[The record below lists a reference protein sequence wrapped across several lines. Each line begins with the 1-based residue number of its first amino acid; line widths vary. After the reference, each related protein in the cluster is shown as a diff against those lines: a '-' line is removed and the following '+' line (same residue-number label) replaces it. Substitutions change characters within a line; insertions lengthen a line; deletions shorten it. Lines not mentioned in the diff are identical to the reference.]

1 MRTPAF
7 TRLFGDRPK
16 TIVGMIHVRALPG
29 APKHAGGIAPILD
42 RALEEAETYRACG
55 IHALMV
61 ENMHDVPYVQ
71 RPGPEIVAAMAVLAR
86 EVKRAHPQLPLGL
99 QILAG
104 ANREALGAA
113 LAAGADFIRAEG
125 FVFGHV
131 ADEGYMDACAGE
143 LLRHRKAIGAEN
155 IAIFTDIKKKHSA
168 HAVTADV
175 DIVQT
180 AHAAEYFLSDGLI
193 LTGAATGEAASA
205 DELRAVYGAVKIP
218 VLVGSGLTAENLK
231 TYLPL
236 ADAFIVGS
244 HFKRDGYWENP
255 LDPARIRR
263 RSQSPWHCGPAIG
276 RSAGRRHTFRRC
288 RRRRKAAGG

>member
-1 MRTPAF
+1 MKTPVF

-16 TIVGMIHVRALPG
+16 TVVGMIHVRALPG
-29 APKHAGGIAPILD
+29 TPKHAGGMAPLLD
-42 RALEEAETYRACG
+42 QALAEAEIYRACG

-71 RPGPEIVAAMAVLAR
+71 RPGPEIATAMAVVAR
-86 EVKRAHPQLPLGL
+86 EIKRAHPTLPLGL

-104 ANREALGAA
+104 ANEAA
-113 LAAGADFIRAEG
+113 LSAAFAAGADFIRAEA

-131 ADEGYMDACAGE
+131 ADEGYMDACAGT
-143 LLRHRKAIGAEN
+143 LLRHRKAIGAEA

-175 DIVQT
+175 DVVQT

-193 LTGAATGEAASA
+193 LTGAATGEAASV
-205 DELRAVYGAVKIP
+205 DELRAVYAATKLP
-218 VLVGSGLTAENLK
+218 VLVGSGITAANLE
-231 TYLPL
+231 TYLPI

-244 HFKRDGYWENP
+244 HFKKDGYWENP
-255 LDPARIRR
+255 LAPARIRR
-263 RSQSPWHCGPAIG
+263 LLDVLDASG
-276 RSAGRRHTFRRC
+276 RP
-288 RRRRKAAGG
+288 

>member
-1 MRTPAF
+1 MLTPLF
-7 TRLFGDRPK
+7 SRLFGSRPK
-16 TIVGMIHVRALPG
+16 TLIGMIHVRALPG
-29 APKHAGGIAPILD
+29 TPRHTGGIAPILD
-42 RALEEAETYRACG
+42 HALAEAETYRACG

-61 ENMHDVPYVQ
+61 ENMHDIPYVQ
-71 RPGPEIVAAMAVLAR
+71 HPGPEIATAMAVVAR
-86 EVKRAHPQLPLGL
+86 EVKRAHPQIPLGL

-104 ANREALGAA
+104 ANNEALSAA
-113 LAAGADFIRAEG
+113 LAAGADFIRAEA

-131 ADEGYMDACAGE
+131 ADEGYMDSCAGT
-143 LLRHRKAIGAEN
+143 LLRHRKAIGAEH

-168 HAVTADV
+168 HALTADV

-205 DELRAVYGAVKIP
+205 DELRAVYAATQLP
-218 VLVGSGLTAENLK
+218 VLVGSGITADNLK

-244 HFKRDGYWENP
+244 HFKQDGHWANP

-263 RSQSPWHCGPAIG
+263 LLDTLP
-276 RSAGRRHTFRRC
+276 
-288 RRRRKAAGG
+288 

>member
-29 APKHAGGIAPILD
+29 APKHAGGMAPILD
-42 RALEEAETYRACG
+42 QALAEAETYRACG

-71 RPGPEIVAAMAVLAR
+71 HPGPEIATAMAVVAR
-86 EVKRAHPQLPLGL
+86 EVKRAHPQIPLGL

-104 ANREALGAA
+104 ANQEALAAA
-113 LAAGADFIRAEG
+113 LAAGADFIRAEA

-131 ADEGYMDACAGE
+131 ADEGYMDSCAGA
-143 LLRHRKAIGAEN
+143 LLRYRKAIGAEA
-155 IAIFTDIKKKHSA
+155 IAVFTDIKKKHSA

-180 AHAAEYFLSDGLI
+180 AHAAEFFLSDGLI
-193 LTGAATGEAASA
+193 LTGAATGEAASI
-205 DELRAVYGAVKIP
+205 DELRAVYAATKLP
-218 VLVGSGLTAENLK
+218 VLVGSGITAANVK
-231 TYLPL
+231 DYLPL

-255 LDPARIRR
+255 LDPDRIRR
-263 RSQSPWHCGPAIG
+263 LL
-276 RSAGRRHTFRRC
+276 
-288 RRRRKAAGG
+288 AAVG

>member
-1 MRTPAF
+1 MMTPLF
-7 TRLFGDRPK
+7 SKLFGSRPK
-16 TIVGMIHVRALPG
+16 TVIGMIHVRALPG
-29 APKHAGGIAPILD
+29 TPRHAGGMAPLLD
-42 RALEEAETYRACG
+42 HALAEAELYRACG

-61 ENMHDVPYVQ
+61 ENMHDIPYVQ
-71 RPGPEIVAAMAVLAR
+71 HPGPEIATAMAVVAR
-86 EVKRAHPQLPLGL
+86 EVKRAHPALPLGL

-104 ANREALGAA
+104 ANNDALAAA
-113 LAAGADFIRAEG
+113 LAAGADFIRAEA

-131 ADEGYMDACAGE
+131 ADEGYMDSCAGA
-143 LLRHRKAIGAEN
+143 LLRHRKAIGAEA

-205 DELRAVYGAVKIP
+205 EELRAVYAATKLP
-218 VLVGSGLTAENLK
+218 VLVGSGITADNLK

-244 HFKRDGYWENP
+244 HFKKDGHWTNP

-263 RSQSPWHCGPAIG
+263 LLDAL
-276 RSAGRRHTFRRC
+276 A
-288 RRRRKAAGG
+288 

>member
-1 MRTPAF
+1 MLTPAF
-7 TRLFGDRPK
+7 TRLFGARPK
-16 TIVGMIHVRALPG
+16 TLIGMIHVRALPG
-29 APKHAGGIAPILD
+29 TPKHAGGMPPLLD
-42 RALEEAETYRACG
+42 QALAEAETYRACG

-71 RPGPEIVAAMAVLAR
+71 QPGPEIATAMAVVAR
-86 EVKRAHPQLPLGL
+86 EIKRAQPQLPLGL

-104 ANREALGAA
+104 ANREALAAA
-113 LAAGADFIRAEG
+113 LAAGADFIRAEA

-131 ADEGYMDACAGE
+131 ADEGYMDSCAGA
-143 LLRHRKAIGAEN
+143 LLRYRKAIGAEA
-155 IAIFTDIKKKHSA
+155 IAVFTDIKKKHSA

-205 DELRAVYGAVKIP
+205 DELRAVTASAKIP
-218 VLVGSGLTAENLK
+218 VLVGSGITADNLK

-263 RSQSPWHCGPAIG
+263 LLDVLAES
-276 RSAGRRHTFRRC
+276 
-288 RRRRKAAGG
+288 

>member
-1 MRTPAF
+1 MKTPVF
-7 TRLFGDRPK
+7 SRLFGNRPK
-16 TIVGMIHVRALPG
+16 TVIGMIHVRALPG
-29 APKHAGGIAPILD
+29 TPRQAGGMAPILD
-42 RALEEAETYRACG
+42 QALAEAEIYRACG

-61 ENMHDVPYVQ
+61 ENMHDIPYVQ
-71 RPGPEIVAAMAVLAR
+71 HPGPEIATAMAVVAR
-86 EVKRAHPQLPLGL
+86 EVKKAQPQLPLGL

-104 ANREALGAA
+104 ANNEALSAA
-113 LAAGADFIRAEG
+113 LAAGADFIRAEA

-131 ADEGYMDACAGE
+131 ADEGYMDSCAGT
-143 LLRHRKAIGAEN
+143 LLRHRKAIGAEH

-168 HAVTADV
+168 HAITADV

-193 LTGAATGEAASA
+193 LTGAATGEAASTA
-205 DELRAVYGAVKIP
+205 ELRAVYAATKLP
-218 VLVGSGLTAENLK
+218 VLVGSGITAENLK

-244 HFKRDGYWENP
+244 HFKQAGYWANP

-263 RSQSPWHCGPAIG
+263 LLEVL
-276 RSAGRRHTFRRC
+276 
-288 RRRRKAAGG
+288 AAS

>member
-1 MRTPAF
+1 MKTPAF
-7 TRLFGDRPK
+7 VRIFGDRPW
-16 TIVGMIHVRALPG
+16 TVVGMIHVRALPG
-29 APKHAGGIAPILD
+29 TPRHAGGMGPILD
-42 RALEEAETYRACG
+42 RALEEADIYRDCG

-71 RPGPEIVAAMAVLAR
+71 RPGSEIAAAMAVVAR
-86 EVKRAHPQLPLGL
+86 EVKRAHPALPLGL

-113 LAAGADFIRAEG
+113 LAAGADFIRAEA

-131 ADEGYMDACAGE
+131 ADEGYMDSCAGD
-143 LLRHRKAIGAEN
+143 LLRHRKAIGAESV
-155 IAIFTDIKKKHSA
+155 AVFTDIKKKHSA

-193 LTGAATGEAASA
+193 LTGAATGEAASLE
-205 DELRAVYGAVKIP
+205 ELRAVHAATKLP
-218 VLVGSGLTAENLK
+218 VLVGSGITAENLQE
-231 TYLPL
+231 YLPV

-244 HFKRDGYWENP
+244 YFKRAGHWENP
-255 LDPARIRR
+255 LDPGRIHRLLDR
-263 RSQSPWHCGPAIG
+263 LPSSPPEP
-276 RSAGRRHTFRRC
+276 RPTAGT
-288 RRRRKAAGG
+288 

>member
-1 MRTPAF
+1 MITPVF
-7 TRLFGDRPK
+7 SRLFGPRPK
-16 TIVGMIHVRALPG
+16 TVVGMIHVRALPG
-29 APKHAGGIAPILD
+29 TPRHAGGIAPILD
-42 RALEEAETYRACG
+42 QALAEAEIYRSCG

-71 RPGPEIVAAMAVLAR
+71 RPGPEVLAAMAVLAR
-86 EVKRAHPQLPLGL
+86 EVKRAHPQIPLGI

-131 ADEGYMDACAGE
+131 ADEGYMDACAGD
-143 LLRHRKAIGAEN
+143 LLRHRKAIGAEHV
-155 IAIFTDIKKKHSA
+155 AVFTDIKKKHSA

-175 DIVQT
+175 DVVQT
-180 AHAAEYFLSDGLI
+180 AHAAEFFLSDGLI
-193 LTGAATGEAASA
+193 LTGAATGEAASTA
-205 DELRAVYGAVKIP
+205 ELRAVYAATKLP
-218 VLVGSGLTAENLK
+218 VLVGSGITAENLK
-231 TYLPL
+231 DYLPI

-244 HFKRDGYWENP
+244 YFKRAGQWENP

-263 RSQSPWHCGPAIG
+263 LLDVLAES
-276 RSAGRRHTFRRC
+276 
-288 RRRRKAAGG
+288 

>member
-1 MRTPAF
+1 MRTPLF
-7 TRLFGDRPK
+7 TRIFGDRPK
-16 TIVGMIHVRALPG
+16 VVIGMIHVRALPG
-29 APKHAGGIAPILD
+29 TPRHEGGLAPILD
-42 RALEEAETYRACG
+42 QALAEAETYRACG
-55 IHALMV
+55 LHALMV

-71 RPGPEIVAAMAVLAR
+71 HPGPEITAAMAVVAR
-86 EVKRAHPQLPLGL
+86 AVKQAQPQLPLGI

-113 LAAGADFIRAEG
+113 LAAGADFIRAEA

-131 ADEGYMDACAGE
+131 ADEGYMDACAGA

-193 LTGAATGEAASA
+193 VTGAATGEAASLT
-205 DELRAVYGAVKIP
+205 ELQAVAAAVKIP
-218 VLVGSGLTAENLK
+218 VLVGSGITAANVK
-231 TYLPL
+231 TYLPH
-236 ADAFIVGS
+236 ADGFIVGS
-244 HFKRDGYWENP
+244 DFKRGGYWANP
-255 LDPARIRR
+255 LDPGRIHRLLDTL
-263 RSQSPWHCGPAIG
+263 G
-276 RSAGRRHTFRRC
+276 
-288 RRRRKAAGG
+288 

>member
-7 TRLFGDRPK
+7 TRIFGDRRK
-16 TIVGMIHVRALPG
+16 TVVGMIHVRALPG
-29 APKHAGGIAPILD
+29 TPRHAGGFAPLLD
-42 RALEEAETYRACG
+42 HALEEAEIYRSCG

-71 RPGPEIVAAMAVLAR
+71 RPGPEVVAAMAVLAR

-143 LLRHRKAIGAEN
+143 LLRHRKAIGAEHV
-155 IAIFTDIKKKHSA
+155 AIFTDIKKKHSA

-175 DIVQT
+175 DVVQT
-180 AHAAEYFLSDGLI
+180 AHAAEFFLSDGLI
-193 LTGAATGEAASA
+193 LTGAATGEAASV
-205 DELRAVYGAVKIP
+205 DELRAVYAATKLP
-218 VLVGSGLTAENLK
+218 VLVGSGLTAENAK
-231 TYLPL
+231 DYLPI

-244 HFKRDGYWENP
+244 YFKRAGQWENP
-255 LDPARIRR
+255 LDPGRIHRLLD
-263 RSQSPWHCGPAIG
+263 QI
-276 RSAGRRHTFRRC
+276 
-288 RRRRKAAGG
+288 

>member
-1 MRTPAF
+1 MMTPLF
-7 TRLFGDRPK
+7 SKLFGSRPK
-16 TIVGMIHVRALPG
+16 TVIGMIHVRALPG
-29 APKHAGGIAPILD
+29 TPRHAGGMAPIVD
-42 RALEEAETYRACG
+42 HALAEAEIYRVCG

-61 ENMHDVPYVQ
+61 ENMHDIPYVQ
-71 RPGPEIVAAMAVLAR
+71 HPGPEIATAMAVVAR
-86 EVKRAHPQLPLGL
+86 EVKRAHPALPLGL

-104 ANREALGAA
+104 ANNDALAAA
-113 LAAGADFIRAEG
+113 LAAGADFIRAEA

-131 ADEGYMDACAGE
+131 ADEGYMDSCAGA
-143 LLRHRKAIGAEN
+143 LLRHRKAIGAEA

-205 DELRAVYGAVKIP
+205 EELRAVYAATKLP
-218 VLVGSGLTAENLK
+218 VLVGSGITADNLK

-244 HFKRDGYWENP
+244 HFKQDGHWANP

-263 RSQSPWHCGPAIG
+263 LLDAL
-276 RSAGRRHTFRRC
+276 A
-288 RRRRKAAGG
+288 

>member
-1 MRTPAF
+1 MITPLFA
-7 TRLFGDRPK
+7 RLFDGRAK
-16 TIVGMIHVRALPG
+16 TVVGMIHVRALPG
-29 APKHAGGIAPILD
+29 APRHEGGLAPILD
-42 RALEEAETYRACG
+42 HALAEAEIYRACG

-61 ENMHDVPYVQ
+61 ENMHDIPYVQ
-71 RPGPEIVAAMAVLAR
+71 HPGPEIACAMAVVAR
-86 EVKRAHPQLPLGL
+86 AVKQAHPQLPLGI

-104 ANREALGAA
+104 ANREALSAA
-113 LAAGADFIRAEG
+113 LAAGADFIRAEA

-131 ADEGYMDACAGE
+131 ADEGYMDSCAGA
-143 LLRHRKAIGAEN
+143 LLRHRKAIGAEH

-205 DELRAVYGAVKIP
+205 DELRAVHAATRLP
-218 VLVGSGLTAENLK
+218 VLVGSGITADNLK

-244 HFKRDGYWENP
+244 HFKRDGHWANP
-255 LDPARIRR
+255 LDPARVRR
-263 RSQSPWHCGPAIG
+263 LLDALP
-276 RSAGRRHTFRRC
+276 
-288 RRRRKAAGG
+288 

>member
-1 MRTPAF
+1 MLTPAF
-7 TRLFGDRPK
+7 ARLFGSRAK
-16 TIVGMIHVRALPG
+16 TVVGMIHVRALPG
-29 APKHAGGIAPILD
+29 APKHAGGMAPILD
-42 RALEEAETYRACG
+42 QALAEAETYRACG

-71 RPGPEIVAAMAVLAR
+71 HPGPEIATAMAVVAR
-86 EVKRAHPQLPLGL
+86 EVKRAQPQLPLGL

-104 ANREALGAA
+104 ANREALAAA
-113 LAAGADFIRAEG
+113 LAAGADFIRAEA

-131 ADEGYMDACAGE
+131 ADEGYMDSCAGE
-143 LLRHRKAIGAEN
+143 LLRHRRAIGAEHV
-155 IAIFTDIKKKHSA
+155 AVFTDIKKKHSA

-205 DELRAVYGAVKIP
+205 DELRAVHAAVKIP
-218 VLVGSGLTAENLK
+218 VLVGSGLTADNLK

-255 LDPARIRR
+255 LDPGRIHRLLD
-263 RSQSPWHCGPAIG
+263 QL
-276 RSAGRRHTFRRC
+276 
-288 RRRRKAAGG
+288 

>member
-29 APKHAGGIAPILD
+29 APKHAGGMAPILD
-42 RALEEAETYRACG
+42 QALAEAETYRACG

-71 RPGPEIVAAMAVLAR
+71 HPGPEIATAMAVVAR

-104 ANREALGAA
+104 ANREALAAA
-113 LAAGADFIRAEG
+113 LAAGADFIRAEA

-131 ADEGYMDACAGE
+131 ADEGYMDSCAGD
-143 LLRHRKAIGAEN
+143 LLRYRKVLGAEHV
-155 IAIFTDIKKKHSA
+155 AVFTDIKKKHSA

-205 DELRAVYGAVKIP
+205 DELRAVHAAVKIP
-218 VLVGSGLTAENLK
+218 VLVGSGLTADNLK

-255 LDPARIRR
+255 LDPGRIHRLLD
-263 RSQSPWHCGPAIG
+263 QL
-276 RSAGRRHTFRRC
+276 
-288 RRRRKAAGG
+288 

>member
-1 MRTPAF
+1 MMTPLF
-7 TRLFGDRPK
+7 SKLFGSRPK
-16 TIVGMIHVRALPG
+16 TVIGMIHVRALPG
-29 APKHAGGIAPILD
+29 TPRHAGGMAPIVD
-42 RALEEAETYRACG
+42 QALAEAEIYRAGG

-61 ENMHDVPYVQ
+61 ENMHDLPYVQ
-71 RPGPEIVAAMAVLAR
+71 HPGPEIATAMAVVAR
-86 EVKRAHPQLPLGL
+86 EVKRAHPALPLGL

-104 ANREALGAA
+104 ANNEALAAA
-113 LAAGADFIRAEG
+113 LAAGADFIRAEA

-131 ADEGYMDACAGE
+131 ADEGYMDSCAGA
-143 LLRHRKAIGAEN
+143 LLRHRKAIGAEA

-168 HAVTADV
+168 HAITADV

-205 DELRAVYGAVKIP
+205 EELRAVCAATKLP
-218 VLVGSGLTAENLK
+218 VLVGSGITADNLK

-244 HFKRDGYWENP
+244 SFKKGGHWANP
-255 LDPARIRR
+255 LDPDRIRR
-263 RSQSPWHCGPAIG
+263 LLGAL
-276 RSAGRRHTFRRC
+276 A
-288 RRRRKAAGG
+288 

>member
-1 MRTPAF
+1 MMTPLF
-7 TRLFGDRPK
+7 SKLFGSRPK
-16 TIVGMIHVRALPG
+16 TVIGMIHVRALPG
-29 APKHAGGIAPILD
+29 TPRHAGGMAPIVD
-42 RALEEAETYRACG
+42 QALAEAETYRACG

-71 RPGPEIVAAMAVLAR
+71 HPGPEIATAMAVVAR
-86 EVKRAHPQLPLGL
+86 EVKRAHPQIPLGL

-104 ANREALGAA
+104 ANREALAAA
-113 LAAGADFIRAEG
+113 LAAGADFIRAEA

-131 ADEGYMDACAGE
+131 ADEGYMDSCAGD
-143 LLRHRKAIGAEN
+143 LLRYRRVLGAES
-155 IAIFTDIKKKHSA
+155 IAVFTDIKKKHSA

-205 DELRAVYGAVKIP
+205 DELRAVHAAVKIP
-218 VLVGSGLTAENLK
+218 VLVGSGLTADNLK

-255 LDPARIRR
+255 LDPGRIHRLLD
-263 RSQSPWHCGPAIG
+263 QL
-276 RSAGRRHTFRRC
+276 
-288 RRRRKAAGG
+288 

>member
-29 APKHAGGIAPILD
+29 APKHAGGMAPILD
-42 RALEEAETYRACG
+42 QALAEAETYRACG

-71 RPGPEIVAAMAVLAR
+71 HPGPEIATAMAVVAR
-86 EVKRAHPQLPLGL
+86 EVKRAHPQIPLGL

-104 ANREALGAA
+104 ANREALAAA
-113 LAAGADFIRAEG
+113 LAAGADFIRAEA

-131 ADEGYMDACAGE
+131 ADEGYMDSCAGD
-143 LLRHRKAIGAEN
+143 LLRYRRVLGAES
-155 IAIFTDIKKKHSA
+155 IAVFTDIKKKHSA

-180 AHAAEYFLSDGLI
+180 AHAAEFFLSDGLI
-193 LTGAATGEAASA
+193 LTGAATGEAASI
-205 DELRAVYGAVKIP
+205 DELRAVYAATKLP
-218 VLVGSGLTAENLK
+218 VLVGSGITAANVK
-231 TYLPL
+231 DYLPL

-255 LDPARIRR
+255 LDPDRIRR
-263 RSQSPWHCGPAIG
+263 LL
-276 RSAGRRHTFRRC
+276 
-288 RRRRKAAGG
+288 AAVG